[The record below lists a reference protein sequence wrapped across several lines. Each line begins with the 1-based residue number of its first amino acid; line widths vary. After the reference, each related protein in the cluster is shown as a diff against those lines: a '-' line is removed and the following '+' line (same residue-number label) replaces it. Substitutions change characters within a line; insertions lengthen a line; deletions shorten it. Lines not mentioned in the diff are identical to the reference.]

1 MTSATPAPDEL
12 PDDREVMG
20 SEAARTELAWNRSGL
35 SLLVAGAAILKVV
48 VGIGDDRA
56 PVIIGGVLLAG
67 ACAWAL
73 ALLEARFVSSDA
85 LAGRRSADQR
95 KLKLVARITT
105 VFAVGALALAL
116 LPNP

>member
-1 MTSATPAPDEL
+1 MTSAPPPGDI
-12 PDDREVMG
+12 PDDRDVMG

-35 SLLVAGAAILKVV
+35 SLAVAGAAILKVV
-48 VGIGDDRA
+48 VDIGDDRA
-56 PVIIGGVLLAG
+56 PVIIGGVLAAG
-67 ACAWAL
+67 ACAWVL
-73 ALLEARFVSSDA
+73 ALLEARFVSSSA
-85 LAGRRSADQR
+85 LAGRLSADQR